1 MTLRTIVWKEIWQR
15 PSAVVTCV
23 LAILLGVAALVAIRH
38 ITVFSEHEVGRQ
50 LQSLGANILV
60 LPQGASLQD
69 YYSADQNGLTL
80 PEERATQI
88 MLAGLS
94 GVERLSPRLCV
105 PIRLEGKALTLV
117 GILPQSEFAA
127 KGAWETVTLFQKKAH
142 VGCKKAS
149 CAPNP
154 EDMRPE
160 ALATQRTVE
169 QLGDRDAIVG
179 ADVAHQLWLKPGV
192 AVELFDETF
201 NVVAVLPPTGT
212 VDDSRVFAHL
222 HTVQRLAKTGEVVS
236 AIEVMGCCEDAAGQ
250 LVPQLSQLLPDSR
263 VVTISQ
269 VVQTQVGVNRLMA
282 RTSVLVV
289 GVLVL
294 VGGISVASAI
304 SSNVRE
310 RRREI
315 GTLMALGATP
325 RFISGLFLL
334 KATWLGLAGGLGG
347 CALGLVLAMVLGPQW
362 AGVSVSPLLG
372 TIAVAAVV
380 ALAVTLVAA
389 YWPARNASQLD
400 PCTCF
405 QEV

>member
-1 MTLRTIVWKEIWQR
+1 
-15 PSAVVTCV
+15 
-23 LAILLGVAALVAIRH
+23 
-38 ITVFSEHEVGRQ
+38 
-50 LQSLGANILV
+50 V

-69 YYSADQNGLTL
+69 YYSADQNGLTF

-88 MLAGLS
+88 MLAGLT
-94 GVERLSPRLCV
+94 GVERLSPRLCI
-105 PIRLEGKALTLV
+105 PIRLEGQPLTLV
-117 GILPQSEFAA
+117 GILPQSEFQAKAA
-127 KGAWETVTLFQKKAH
+127 WDTVTLFNKKAH

-149 CAPNP
+149 CGPSP
-154 EDMRPE
+154 EDKTPE

-169 QLGDRDAIVG
+169 ELGDREAIVG
-179 ADVAHQLWLKPGV
+179 ADVAHKLWLKPGV
-192 AVELFDETF
+192 SVEMFGETF
-201 NVVAVLPPTGT
+201 KVLAVLPSTGT
-212 VDDSRVFAHL
+212 IDDSRVFAHL
-222 HTVQRLAKTGEVVS
+222 HTVQALAKTGEVVS
-236 AIEVMGCCEDAAGQ
+236 AIEVMGCCDDAAGQ

-282 RTSVLVV
+282 QSSLFVLV
-289 GVLVL
+289 VLVL

-325 RFISGLFLL
+325 RFISSLFLL
-334 KATWLGLAGGLGG
+334 KATWLGLAGGIGG
-347 CALGLVLAMVLGPQW
+347 CLLGLGLAMSFGPQW
-362 AGVSVSPLLG
+362 AGVSVSPLFD
-372 TIAVAAVV
+372 TVAIATFV
-380 ALAVTLVAA
+380 ALAVTLLAA
-389 YWPARNASQLD
+389 YWPAHQAAQLD

>member
-1 MTLRTIVWKEIWQR
+1 
-15 PSAVVTCV
+15 
-23 LAILLGVAALVAIRH
+23 
-38 ITVFSEHEVGRQ
+38 

-60 LPQGASLQD
+60 LPQNASLQD

-88 MLAGLS
+88 LLASLA

-105 PIRLEGKALTLV
+105 PIHLEGHDLTLV
-117 GILPQSEFAA
+117 GILPQSEFQAQSTW
-127 KGAWETVTLFQKKAH
+127 GTVSMFQKKAH
-142 VGCKKAS
+142 VGCKAIS
-149 CAPNP
+149 CGPSP
-154 EDMRPE
+154 DDKLPS
-160 ALATQRTVE
+160 ALVTQRTIE
-169 QLGDRDAIVG
+169 SLGEREAIVG
-179 ADVAHQLWLKPGV
+179 ADVAQRLWLKPGV
-192 AVELFDETF
+192 SINLFGEKF
-201 NVVAVLPPTGT
+201 QVSAVLPSTGT

-222 HTVQRLAKTGEVVS
+222 HTVQSLAKTGEVVS
-236 AIEVMGCCEDAAGQ
+236 AIEVMGCCDDAAGQ
-250 LVPQLSQLLPDSR
+250 LVPQLSQLLPDAR

-282 RTSVLVV
+282 RSSLFIL

-294 VGGISVASAI
+294 VGGISVASAT

-334 KATWLGLAGGLGG
+334 KATWVGLAGGVAG
-347 CALGLVLAMVLGPQW
+347 CLLGLGLAMAFGPHW
-362 AGVSVSPLLG
+362 AGVSVAPLYD
-372 TIAVAAVV
+372 TVAIATLA
-380 ALAVTLVAA
+380 ALAVTLLAA
-389 YWPARNASQLD
+389 YWPARQAAQLD

>member
-38 ITVFSEHEVGRQ
+38 ITVFSEQEVGRQ

-88 MLAGLS
+88 MLAGLT

-105 PIRLEGKALTLV
+105 PIRLEGKPLTLV
-117 GILPQSEFAA
+117 GILPQAEFQAKAA
-127 KGAWETVTLFQKKAH
+127 WDTVTLFQKKAH

-149 CAPNP
+149 CGPSP
-154 EDMRPE
+154 EDKKPE

-169 QLGDRDAIVG
+169 QLGDREAIVG
-179 ADVAHQLWLKPGV
+179 ADVAQQLLLKPGV
-192 AVELFDETF
+192 SVEMFGEKFTVL
-201 NVVAVLPPTGT
+201 AVLPSTGT
-212 VDDSRVFAHL
+212 IDDSRVFAHL
-222 HTVQRLAKTGEVVS
+222 HTVQQLAKSGEVVS
-236 AIEVMGCCEDAAGQ
+236 AIEVMGCCDDAAGQ

-282 RTSVLVV
+282 RSSLFVLA
-289 GVLVL
+289 VLVL

-334 KATWLGLAGGLGG
+334 KATWLGLAGGIGG
-347 CALGLVLAMVLGPQW
+347 CVVGLVLAMALGPQW
-362 AGVSVSPLLG
+362 AGVSVSPLFG
-372 TIAVAAVV
+372 TVAIATVV
-380 ALAVTLVAA
+380 ALLVTLFAA
-389 YWPARNASQLD
+389 FWPARQAAQLD